1 MQRKFTV
8 KNPEKTDLVFTVESD
23 LPFISGEATLRIPGG
38 GKADYTLVLNP
49 QVRVLLLCVFYLWL
63 SKPLRQWGLRAFMIA
78 VLMLICLILILIL
91 ILFLIMMLML
101 FLTLILILILIA
113 DF

>member
-1 MQRKFTV
+1 MLTHYLIIDACLWCVYCVSLTHQARTQVQRKFTV

-49 QVRVLLLCVFYLWL
+49 QVR
-63 SKPLRQWGLRAFMIA
+63 LRYCWYFKA
-78 VLMLICLILILIL
+78 VE
-91 ILFLIMMLML
+91 
-101 FLTLILILILIA
+101 TPR
-113 DF
+113 

>member
-38 GKADYTLVLNP
+38 GKADYTLLLNP
-49 QVRVLLLCVFYLWL
+49 QLGGNYNGSITFTPPSGRFVWHAVEVQASAPAPETTIEVLVVCV
-63 SKPLRQWGLRAFMIA
+63 SEMKQ
-78 VLMLICLILILIL
+78 
-91 ILFLIMMLML
+91 
-101 FLTLILILILIA
+101 
-113 DF
+113 